1 MCCPDARTESS
12 CLGLVLRQTVV
23 SSMGMALVSMA
34 LHVYTSAMMMIAA
47 YHRWVPGSR
56 RAVSLTEE
64 GGKQRWG
71 RRHCHGLDVAGDMP

>member
-1 MCCPDARTESS
+1 
-12 CLGLVLRQTVV
+12 
-23 SSMGMALVSMA
+23 
-34 LHVYTSAMMMIAA
+34 MMMIAA

-64 GGKQRWG
+64 GGKERWG